1 MTTTEERYLTRTD
14 LREELRHYATKAD
27 LQETLNHYP
36 TKVDLQE
43 TLRHYDNN
51 ADDYQMGSR
60 LIKWMVWTNI
70 VGMSAMG
77 VLLYG
82 LIRFLG

>member
-14 LREELRHYATKAD
+14 LREELREELRHYATKAD
-27 LQETLNHYP
+27 LQETL
-36 TKVDLQE
+36 
-43 TLRHYDNN
+43 RHYDNK

-77 VLLYG
+77 VILYG

>member
-14 LREELRHYATKAD
+14 LREELRHYATK
-27 LQETLNHYP
+27 
-36 TKVDLQE
+36 VDLQE
-43 TLRHYDNN
+43 TLRHYDNK

-70 VGMSAMG
+70 VGMSVMG
-77 VLLYG
+77 VILYG

>member
-14 LREELRHYATKAD
+14 LREELRHYATK
-27 LQETLNHYP
+27 
-36 TKVDLQE
+36 VDLQE
-43 TLRHYDNN
+43 TLRHYDNK

-70 VGMSAMG
+70 VGMSAVG